1 MNINPEHRKI
11 LVDEFKY
18 AAKMMREVKFVE
30 QKLFNFSAT
39 YGAVSRIFNL
49 QYDPQLIFMHLVL
62 NNAHGN
68 FNARVQAIKGGDPV
82 IELSDEYFDKLANC
96 IEALASQIEKD
107 EDTYK
112 ALEKIALLTFLTTG
126 NGFYLFQKG
135 ILKI

>member
-1 MNINPEHRKI
+1 MNINLEHRKV
-11 LVDEFKY
+11 LVNEFRY
-18 AAKMMREVKFVE
+18 ATKMMREVKFAE

-49 QYDPQLIFMHLVL
+49 QYDPQLVFMHLIL

-68 FNARVQAIKGGDPV
+68 FNARIQAIKGGDAV
-82 IELSDEYFDKLANC
+82 IDLSDQYFDTLADC
-96 IEALASQIEKD
+96 VDTLASQIEKD

-112 ALEKIALLTFLTTG
+112 TLEKIALLTFSTTG

-135 ILKI
+135 ILKV